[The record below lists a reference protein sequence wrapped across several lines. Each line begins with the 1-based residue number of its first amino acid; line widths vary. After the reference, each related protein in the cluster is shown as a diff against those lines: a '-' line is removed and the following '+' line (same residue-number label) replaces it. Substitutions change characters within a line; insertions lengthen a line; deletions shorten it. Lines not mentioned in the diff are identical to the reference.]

1 MRKHVLSGLAAAL
14 GLIGSMTLAA
24 AQDVKA
30 GWSVDIKPKRAILS
44 YAAEDNGPRLLIMA
58 CLRDT
63 DEFGLYSSGIM
74 TSTATKGGIMAMQLV
89 NGGVKY
95 TVRGEPGIDGTTN
108 QPAFRYETNI
118 DSRALGLIRNDLMP
132 IFTNRGPIVITI
144 GKEERK
150 IPVAGVAE
158 PLRKF
163 QSACFGR

>member
-1 MRKHVLSGLAAAL
+1 MRLDMLTGLVVAAGLVGSATLGLA
-14 GLIGSMTLAA
+14 
-24 AQDVKA
+24 QDTKA

-58 CLRDT
+58 CLRDS

-74 TSTATKGGIMAMQLV
+74 TSTSTKGGIMAMQLV
-89 NGGVKY
+89 NGGTKY

-118 DSRALGLIRNDLMP
+118 DSRALGMIRNDLMP
-132 IFTNRGPIVITI
+132 IFTNKGPIVITI

-163 QSACFGR
+163 QAACFGR